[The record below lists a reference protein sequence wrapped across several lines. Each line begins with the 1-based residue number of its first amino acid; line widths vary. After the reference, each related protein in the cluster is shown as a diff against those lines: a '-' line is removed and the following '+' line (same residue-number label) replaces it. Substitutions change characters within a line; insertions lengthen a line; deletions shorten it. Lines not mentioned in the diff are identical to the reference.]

1 MLDYLAFSY
10 YVTLYLVV
18 CDVCPVVP
26 CLCWTFTCDKLS
38 LILRSRKPWLQ
49 KTFLLPLVL
58 THVKRNS
65 VRTPWYATE
74 KKCSDIVWSLC
85 WHKKKKKK
93 VRNKRKNHGV
103 MTSFT
108 WYASQWGCPTAFW
121 SRCGW
126 WSARKPGNWW
136 VVLAQVVWESVCYPY
151 NESFRHSEWDILCN
165 WSWNQN
171 SYRMDLMTR
180 RTTSLW
186 LCENKGRILPQ

>member
-85 WHKKKKKK
+85 WHKKKKKMS
-93 VRNKRKNHGV
+93 G
-103 MTSFT
+103 
-108 WYASQWGCPTAFW
+108 
-121 SRCGW
+121 
-126 WSARKPGNWW
+126 
-136 VVLAQVVWESVCYPY
+136 
-151 NESFRHSEWDILCN
+151 I
-165 WSWNQN
+165 
-171 SYRMDLMTR
+171 
-180 RTTSLW
+180 
-186 LCENKGRILPQ
+186 KGRITGWWLPSPDMQANEVAQQPSGAAVADDRLGSPETDEWCWPRLFGRVFVIHIMRALDILNEIFCVIGVEIRTATGWI